1 MVTVKVLQDVTVIPF
16 RKELLN
22 AIMKKINHLKIVSM

>member
-16 RKELLN
+16 HKELLN